1 MTGGFIRRN
10 LFLSLGALA
19 GLLGANQ
26 AMAQTPGF
34 SYNGSVNGGTQNR
47 TASNQTFGEKFV
59 VGSSNLSVSA
69 LGVQDNSVGG
79 LAGTNTTGSAL
90 LTNGGGTNNALEVG
104 VWRFNRHPSGL
115 GQYSWHRSG
124 IGFLRLR
131 FQPFRPTSVAVRPN
145 LLHRRIRH
153 DWRFALGHLQ
163 QQHGPQLFRGL
174 IHFLLLRAVRAFLM
188 EAGFN
193 ATVGRWQCRR
203 GLGGRPTSRRR
214 QLPEPAILRT
224 AVSGRPAPARSPI
237 GAAA

>member
-47 TASNQTFGEKFV
+47 TATNQTFGEKFV

-104 VWRFNRHPSGL
+104 VWNSTGTLLASANILGTDPESASYVYDSNLSAPLQLLSGQTYFIGAFATTGVLPWVISNNNTGPNYFAASSLSFASGSSSFFNGS
-115 GQYSWHRSG
+115 
-124 IGFLRLR
+124 
-131 FQPFRPTSVAVRPN
+131 
-145 LLHRRIRH
+145 
-153 DWRFALGHLQ
+153 
-163 QQHGPQLFRGL
+163 
-174 IHFLLLRAVRAFLM
+174 
-188 EAGFN
+188 GFN
-193 ATVGRWQCRR
+193 ATVG
-203 GLGGRPTSRRR
+203 GGNPGGAWGPANFLATT
-214 QLPEPAILRT
+214 PEPASL
-224 AVSGRPAPARSPI
+224 GLLCLGGLPLLARRRR
-237 GAAA
+237 A